1 MDHQLQ
7 TGDRKTRTYE
17 IFWQLDAGQLAKI
30 GAFDRFGAQT
40 EARWG
45 DLGNEKGT
53 CEITFWFTNYA
64 SESPALVVLLSANN
78 RQLTRLKVQA
88 TRPFFGGQRWWFQCP
103 ACSRRVR
110 IIYSHGLQDFR
121 CRPCFG
127 LAYQTQLLH
136 EHQRAYRKCWLIRRQ
151 LGGSASLDETFPE
164 KPPGMHWQK
173 YRRLEEKDSATEEIF
188 LAHEGRC
195 FDRKLGRWLRRCAH
209 TLGEEF
215 TDRMRSAASERGSHR
230 S

>member
-45 DLGNEKGT
+45 DLETKT
-53 CEITFWFTNYA
+53 CGITLWFTNYA
-64 SESPALVVLLSANN
+64 SEGPALVVLLSANN
-78 RQLTRLKVQA
+78 RQLTRMKVQA

-103 ACSRRVR
+103 ACHRRVR
-110 IIYSHGLQDFR
+110 IIYSHRLQDFR
-121 CRPCFG
+121 CRSCFG

-136 EHQRAYRKCWLIRRQ
+136 EHERAQETCWLIRRQ
-151 LGGSASLDETFPE
+151 LGGTGSLDDAFPE
-164 KPPGMHWQK
+164 KPPGMHWRR
-173 YRRLEEKDSATEEIF
+173 YRRLEEKDSAAEEIY
-188 LAHEGRC
+188 LDHEGRRL
-195 FDRKLGRWLRRCAH
+195 DRKLGRLIRRVVA
-209 TLGEEF
+209 L
-215 TDRMRSAASERGSHR
+215 SSVNGS
-230 S
+230 